1 MATTRRQVS
10 LTPTSVSFLYGL
22 TAQRVAVLVAAVAI
36 AVLSGY
42 IVATPPATTYE
53 PSLIEAFPLPFWVAF
68 GVGLAALLVTFVGS
82 GATGSGYWKHGFVL
96 LATQYGLFFSLPL
109 VRGYYLYGRG
119 HSDSL
124 FHLTAVKELVDSGL
138 LSGRVFYPHEHFL
151 FSELVLVGIPVESLV
166 SLVPFVFALAFIGG
180 IGLFVREL
188 TGSPAGLPL
197 GVAAGMPLV
206 FSKFYTQLHPSVLSF
221 FLFPLV
227 LLMLERGRRTN
238 AQRYVALATV
248 YGLAMVYFHPV
259 TAILLVVLIT
269 STFVFGHVYR
279 FVTKEP
285 VRTLRA
291 RLAFAILPA
300 TFIWYIGF
308 PRTQENIREIFAA
321 EGESAADKQAD
332 LLANTVLSTEEIV
345 MRFVELYGA
354 VFILFAIA
362 GVVCLLVLVDLLRR
376 RPDYAE
382 SYLATEF
389 VIGAGIAAT
398 FIGVSLVANGPIR
411 ISRYMILMA
420 MVLVAL
426 LFVRV
431 LSWPRGL
438 ARTTGAVFLTLL
450 VLSSALLGTFTV
462 FDPNKH
468 MTQSEHEGAF
478 FVLEHS
484 TGDQLVRSHSLTQK
498 TQYYTTAGTDVKHD
512 RTLMRTNV
520 RYPKFALAP
529 HLGYDEY
536 DSASVNIGAGYV
548 VTHEYDRT
556 YLETSFFTDEQREA
570 LFLHDEATLERMSR
584 DRTVQ
589 KVYSNG
595 GFETWLVRWTDER
608 PDPSE
613 TDAGTE
619 PTAGTGAGDK
629 TTTGTDSGTEPT
641 VGGDTAEPAAS
652 TSAAPAASV
661 APASLHVRGVV
672 V

>member
-1 MATTRRQVS
+1 MTTTRRQVA
-10 LTPTSVSFLYGL
+10 LTPTSVSFLYGVA
-22 TAQRVAVLVAAVAI
+22 AQRVALLVAAASI
-36 AVLSGY
+36 LVLSGY
-42 IVATPPATTYE
+42 IVAIPPATVYE

-68 GVGLAALLVTFVGS
+68 GVGLAALLVTFVGA
-82 GATGSGYWKHGFVL
+82 GATGSSYWKHGFVL
-96 LATQYGLFFSLPL
+96 LTTQYGLFFSLPL
-109 VRGYYLYGRG
+109 VRGYFLYGRG

-124 FHLTAVKELVDSGL
+124 FHLTAVKELVESGL

-151 FSELVLVGIPVESLV
+151 FSELVLVGVPVESLV

-197 GVAAGMPLV
+197 GIAAGMPLV

-259 TAILLVVLIT
+259 TAILLVILIT

-279 FVTKEP
+279 FVTRER

-308 PRTQENIREIFAA
+308 DRTQQNIREIFAA

-332 LLANTVLSTEEIV
+332 LLANSVLSTEELV

-362 GVVCLLVLVDLLRR
+362 GIACLVVLADLLRR

-389 VIGAGIAAT
+389 VIGAGIAVA

-426 LFVRV
+426 MFVRV
-431 LSWPRGL
+431 LSWPHGL
-438 ARTTGAVFLTLL
+438 TRTVGAVFLTLL

-462 FDPNKH
+462 YDPNKH

-478 FVLEHS
+478 FLLEHS

-512 RTLMRTNV
+512 RTLMRTSAK
-520 RYPKFALAP
+520 YPKFALAP

-548 VTHEYDRT
+548 VTHEYDRR
-556 YLETSFFTDEQREA
+556 YLETSYFTESQKEA

-595 GFETWLVRWTDER
+595 GFETWLVRWTDEK
-608 PDPSE
+608 PEPVE
-613 TDAGTE
+613 TTPGTD
-619 PTAGTGAGDK
+619 TATG
-629 TTTGTDSGTEPT
+629 TTTGTATGTTTGTATGTES
-641 VGGDTAEPAAS
+641 GAETAGTTE
-652 TSAAPAASV
+652 SAAPAASV
-661 APASLHVRGVV
+661 HTHGAVA
-672 V
+672 

>member
-1 MATTRRQVS
+1 VAPDVTTPTRRRVA
-10 LTPTSVSFLYGL
+10 LTPTSVSFLYGV
-22 TAQRVAVLVAAVAI
+22 TAQRVAVLVAAAAI
-36 AVLSGY
+36 VVLSGY

-53 PSLIEAFPLPFWVAF
+53 PSLVEAFPLAFWVAF
-68 GVGLAALLVTFVGS
+68 GVGLAALLVTFVGAA
-82 GATGSGYWKHGFVL
+82 ATGTGYWKHGFVL

-109 VRGYYLYGRG
+109 VRGYFLYGRG

-151 FSELVLVGIPVESLV
+151 FSELVLVGLPVESLV

-197 GVAAGMPLV
+197 GIAAGMPLV

-259 TAILLVVLIT
+259 TALLLVVLIT

-321 EGESAADKQAD
+321 EGESAADKQAN
-332 LLANTVLSTEEIV
+332 LLANSVLGPEELV

-354 VFILFAIA
+354 VFVFFVIA
-362 GVVCLLVLVDLLRR
+362 GVACLVVLADLLRR

-389 VIGAGIAAT
+389 VIGAGIAAS
-398 FIGVSLVANGPIR
+398 FIAVSLVANGPIR
-411 ISRYMILMA
+411 VSRYMILMA
-420 MVLVAL
+420 MVLTAL

-431 LSWPRGL
+431 LSWPRGVT
-438 ARTTGAVFLTLL
+438 RTAGAVLLTLL
-450 VLSSALLGTFTV
+450 VLSSALLGSFTV
-462 FDPNKH
+462 YDPNKH

-484 TGDQLVRSHSLTQK
+484 TGEQLVRSHSLTQK
-498 TQYYTTAGTDVKHD
+498 TQYYTTAGTDVRHD
-512 RTLMRTNV
+512 RTLMRTND

-529 HLGYDEY
+529 HFGYDEY

-548 VTHEYDRT
+548 ATHEYDRT

-608 PDPSE
+608 PAPVASEPGTDPATG
-613 TDAGTE
+613 TDT
-619 PTAGTGAGDK
+619 GTGTGTDT
-629 TTTGTDSGTEPT
+629 TTTGTGPTADDS
-641 VGGDTAEPAAS
+641 A
-652 TSAAPAASV
+652 TSSSV
-661 APASLHVRGVV
+661 RTLGVV

>member
-1 MATTRRQVS
+1 MAPDLVNSTRRQVT
-10 LTPTSVSFLYGL
+10 LTPTSVSFLYGV
-22 TAQRVAVLVAAVAI
+22 TAQRVAVLVAAAAI
-36 AVLSGY
+36 AVLSAY
-42 IVATPPATTYE
+42 IVATPPATAYE

-68 GVGLAALLVTFVGS
+68 GVGLAALLVTFVGA
-82 GATGSGYWKHGFVL
+82 GATGSSYWKHGFVL

-109 VRGYYLYGRG
+109 VRGYFLYGRG

-124 FHLTAVKELVDSGL
+124 FHLTAVKELVYSGL

-151 FSELVLVGIPVESLV
+151 FSELVLVGVPVESLV

-197 GVAAGMPLV
+197 GIAAGMPLV

-248 YGLAMVYFHPV
+248 YGLAMVFFHPI
-259 TAILLVVLIT
+259 TALLLVVLIT

-279 FVTKEP
+279 FVTKTP

-308 PRTQENIREIFAA
+308 PRTQENIREIVAA
-321 EGESAADKQAD
+321 QGESAADKQAD
-332 LLANTVLSTEEIV
+332 LLAGSVLNTEELV

-354 VFILFAIA
+354 VFILFALA
-362 GVVCLLVLVDLLRR
+362 GVVCLVVLADLLRR
-376 RPDYAE
+376 RSDYAE

-398 FIGVSLVANGPIR
+398 FIAVSLVANGPIR
-411 ISRYMILMA
+411 VSRYMILMA
-420 MVLVAL
+420 MVLTAL

-431 LSWPRGL
+431 LSWPRGVT
-438 ARTTGAVFLTLL
+438 RTVGAVVLTLL
-450 VLSSALLGTFTV
+450 VLSSALLGSFTV
-462 FDPNKH
+462 YDPNKH

-478 FVLEHS
+478 FLLEHS
-484 TGDQLVRSHSLTQK
+484 TGDHLIRSHSLTQK
-498 TQYYTTAGTDVKHD
+498 TQYFTTAGTDVKHD
-512 RTLMRTNV
+512 RTLMRVSGTGKQ
-520 RYPKFALAP
+520 YPKFALAP
-529 HLGYDEY
+529 QFGYDEY
-536 DSASVNIGAGYV
+536 DRASVGIGAGYV
-548 VTHEYDRT
+548 ATHEYDRA
-556 YLETSFFTDEQREA
+556 YLETSYFTDAQREA
-570 LFLHDEATLERMSR
+570 LFLHDETTLERMSR

-595 GFETWLVRWTDER
+595 GFEGWLVRWTDEK
-608 PDPSE
+608 PAAAAAPGADAGAQATTASGSGGAPV
-613 TDAGTE
+613 TDAD
-619 PTAGTGAGDK
+619 TGADIR
-629 TTTGTDSGTEPT
+629 P
-641 VGGDTAEPAAS
+641 VTAPV
-652 TSAAPAASV
+652 V
-661 APASLHVRGVV
+661 APA
-672 V
+672 

>member
-1 MATTRRQVS
+1 VAPDVTTPTRRRVA
-10 LTPTSVSFLYGL
+10 LTPTSVSFLYGV
-22 TAQRVAVLVAAVAI
+22 TAQRVAVLVAAAAI
-36 AVLSGY
+36 VVLSGY

-53 PSLIEAFPLPFWVAF
+53 PSLVEVFPLAFWVAF
-68 GVGLAALLVTFVGS
+68 GVGLAALLVTFVGAAS
-82 GATGSGYWKHGFVL
+82 TGTGYWKHGFVL

-109 VRGYYLYGRG
+109 VRGYFLYGRG

-151 FSELVLVGIPVESLV
+151 FSELVLVGLPVESLV

-197 GVAAGMPLV
+197 GIAAGMPLV

-259 TAILLVVLIT
+259 TALLLVVLIT

-332 LLANTVLSTEEIV
+332 LLANTVLSTEELV

-362 GVVCLLVLVDLLRR
+362 GVACLVVLADLLRR

-382 SYLATEF
+382 SYLASEF
-389 VIGAGIAAT
+389 VIGAGIAVS
-398 FIGVSLVANGPIR
+398 FIAVSLVANGPIR

-420 MVLVAL
+420 MVLTAL

-431 LSWPRGL
+431 LSWPRGVTRS
-438 ARTTGAVFLTLL
+438 AGAVLLTLL

-462 FDPNKH
+462 YDPNKH

-478 FVLEHS
+478 FLLEHS
-484 TGDQLVRSHSLTQK
+484 TGEQLVRSHSLTQK
-498 TQYYTTAGTDVKHD
+498 TQYYTTAGTDVRHD
-512 RTLMRTNV
+512 RTLMRTND

-529 HLGYDEY
+529 HFGYDEY

-548 VTHEYDRT
+548 ATHEYDRT

-608 PDPSE
+608 PAPVASEPGTDPATG
-613 TDAGTE
+613 TDT
-619 PTAGTGAGDK
+619 GTGTGTDT
-629 TTTGTDSGTEPT
+629 TTTGTGPTADDS
-641 VGGDTAEPAAS
+641 A
-652 TSAAPAASV
+652 TSSSV
-661 APASLHVRGVV
+661 RVPGAVV
-672 V
+672 

>member
-1 MATTRRQVS
+1 MNV
-10 LTPTSVSFLYGL
+10 
-22 TAQRVAVLVAAVAI
+22 
-36 AVLSGY
+36 
-42 IVATPPATTYE
+42 
-53 PSLIEAFPLPFWVAF
+53 
-68 GVGLAALLVTFVGS
+68 
-82 GATGSGYWKHGFVL
+82 
-96 LATQYGLFFSLPL
+96 
-109 VRGYYLYGRG
+109 
-119 HSDSL
+119 
-124 FHLTAVKELVDSGL
+124 
-138 LSGRVFYPHEHFL
+138 
-151 FSELVLVGIPVESLV
+151 
-166 SLVPFVFALAFIGG
+166 
-180 IGLFVREL
+180 
-188 TGSPAGLPL
+188 
-197 GVAAGMPLV
+197 AGMPLV

-259 TAILLVVLIT
+259 TALLLVVLIT

-332 LLANTVLSTEEIV
+332 LLANTVLSTEELV

-362 GVVCLLVLVDLLRR
+362 GVACLVVLADLLRR
-376 RPDYAE
+376 RLDYAE
-382 SYLATEF
+382 SYLASEF
-389 VIGAGIAAT
+389 VIGAGIAVS
-398 FIGVSLVANGPIR
+398 FIAVSLVANGPIR

-420 MVLVAL
+420 MVLTAL

-431 LSWPRGL
+431 LSWPRGVTRS
-438 ARTTGAVFLTLL
+438 AGAVLLTLL

-462 FDPNKH
+462 YDPNKH

-478 FVLEHS
+478 FLLEHS
-484 TGDQLVRSHSLTQK
+484 TGEQLVRSHSLTQK
-498 TQYYTTAGTDVKHD
+498 TQYYTTAGTDVRHD
-512 RTLMRTNV
+512 RTLMRTND

-529 HLGYDEY
+529 HFGYDEY

-548 VTHEYDRT
+548 ATHEYDRT

-608 PDPSE
+608 PAPVASEPGTDPATG
-613 TDAGTE
+613 TDT
-619 PTAGTGAGDK
+619 GTGIGTDT
-629 TTTGTDSGTEPT
+629 TTTGTGPTADDS
-641 VGGDTAEPAAS
+641 A
-652 TSAAPAASV
+652 TSSSV
-661 APASLHVRGVV
+661 RVPGAVV
-672 V
+672 